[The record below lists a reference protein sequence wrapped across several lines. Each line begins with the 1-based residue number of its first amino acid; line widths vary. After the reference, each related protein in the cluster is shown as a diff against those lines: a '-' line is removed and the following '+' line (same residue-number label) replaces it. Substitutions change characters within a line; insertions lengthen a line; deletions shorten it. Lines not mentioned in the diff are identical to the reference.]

1 MPLPDASGRR
11 LLGRL
16 REYMAGGGTAQDR
29 LDRTVRLIA
38 EELRSDV
45 CSCYVL
51 RAGEVL
57 ELFATQGLSQ
67 DAVHQTRLRVG
78 EGLVGEIAARARPL
92 NTPNAWDHPSFVY
105 RPETGE
111 DVYASL
117 MGVPMI
123 RGGQVIGVLVVQN
136 RDRRQYQ
143 DIEIE
148 TLETVA
154 MVLSELLAGTDLV
167 SRDELAP
174 VAGNAVLPFR
184 MEGLCLNAG
193 AVLGTAVYHRPKVH
207 IETLISDD
215 PDAELARLREALQA
229 LRRSIDDMI
238 RTHVDLSGDYR
249 EILEAYRMFA
259 DDAGW
264 VSRIS
269 DAIRSGLTAEA
280 AVRKVDDDMKVR
292 LGQASDPYIRE
303 RLHDLEDLANRLLLH
318 LTGQG
323 LTSAQGQLP
332 DDAVLICRSLG
343 PAELLDYPRGTVRG
357 VLMEEGAPTM
367 HAVIVARALD
377 IPVIGRLHGVFNR
390 IAPFDALALD
400 ADNGQV
406 FVRPSDDVR
415 DTFNHSVATRLAR
428 KRAYLAERD
437 LPFETRD
444 GVAVSVMMNAGLLM
458 DMSHL
463 EDTGAMG
470 VGLYR
475 TELPFMTR
483 PSLPD
488 VATQTLL
495 YQKILEQA
503 GGKPVVFRTLDVGGD
518 KLLPYWSND
527 GEDNPA
533 MGWRSI
539 RITLDRPAVL
549 RAQLRALL
557 RASAGRELRVMFPM
571 IADVAEFDQARRLVD
586 AEVARERQRG
596 GVLPREIC
604 VGTMLEVPALLYQ
617 FPALL
622 RVADFIS
629 VGSNDLLQFLFATD
643 RGNPRVSA
651 RYDTLSVPVLRM
663 LREVLHQCQAAGK
676 PVAVC
681 GEMAGRPLEAMA
693 LVGLGFRALSMA
705 AQGVG
710 PVKQMLRSMDSRA
723 VATYVGAL
731 VDKGAANPRRG
742 LRAFA
747 RDHGIKVT

>member
-1 MPLPDASGRR
+1 MPFADDTGRR

-16 REYMAGGGTAQDR
+16 REYMAGGGTVQDR
-29 LDRTVRLIA
+29 LDRTVRLIG

-45 CSCYVL
+45 CSCYVM

-67 DAVHQTRLRVG
+67 DAVHVTRLRVG

-92 NTPNAWDHPSFVY
+92 NAPNAWDHPSFAY

-123 RGGQVIGVLVVQN
+123 RGGQVIGVLAVQN
-136 RDRRQYQ
+136 RDRRPYQ

-154 MVLSELLAGTDLV
+154 MVLAELLAGTDLIP
-167 SRDELAP
+167 RDELGP
-174 VAGNAVLPFR
+174 VTGNAVLPFR
-184 MEGLCLNAG
+184 MEGLGLNPG
-193 AVLGTAVYHRPKVH
+193 GVLGTAVYHRPKVH
-207 IETLISDD
+207 IERLLNDD
-215 PDAELARLREALQA
+215 PEEELRRLREALKD
-229 LRRSIDDMI
+229 LRHAIDELI
-238 RTHVDLSGDYR
+238 QTHVDLSGDYR

-280 AVRKVDDDMKVR
+280 AVRRVDDDMKVR
-292 LGQASDPYIRE
+292 LSQASDPYIRE

-323 LTSAQGQLP
+323 MTSAHAQLP
-332 DDAVLICRSLG
+332 DDTVLICRSLG
-343 PAELLDYPRGTVRG
+343 PAELLDYPRGSVRG

-377 IPVIGRLHGVFNR
+377 IPVIGRLDGVFTR
-390 IAPFDALALD
+390 IAPFDTVALD

-415 DTFNHSVATRLAR
+415 ETFSRSVLTRQAR
-428 KRAYLAERD
+428 RQVYLAERH

-444 GVAVSVMMNAGLLM
+444 RVSVRVMMNAGLLM
-458 DMSHL
+458 DMGHL
-463 EDTGAMG
+463 EDAGAMG

-495 YQKILEQA
+495 YQKIREQA

-518 KLLPYWSND
+518 KLLPYWTND

-549 RAQLRALL
+549 RAQIRALL
-557 RASAGRELRVMFPM
+557 RASAGQDLRLMFPM
-571 IADVAEFDQARRLVD
+571 IATVQEFRQARRLLDV
-586 AEVARERQRG
+586 EVERERARG
-596 GVLPREIC
+596 GLLPRQVR
-604 VGTMLEVPALLYQ
+604 VGTMLEVPSLLYQ
-617 FPALL
+617 FPELL
-622 RVADFIS
+622 PEVDFVS

-643 RGNPRVSA
+643 RGNPRVSG
-651 RYDTLSVPVLRM
+651 RYDPLSVPVLRL
-663 LREVLHQCQAAGK
+663 LRDVRWLCEAAGK
-676 PVAVC
+676 PVTVC
-681 GEMAGRPLEAMA
+681 GEMAGRPIEAMA
-693 LVGLGFRALSMA
+693 LIGLGYRSLSMA

-710 PVKQMLRSMDSRA
+710 PVKQMLRSMDTREVTA
-723 VATYVGAL
+723 YVTAL
-731 VDKGAANPRRG
+731 AESDDPNPRRG

-747 RDHGIKVT
+747 RDHGIKIE

>member
-1 MPLPDASGRR
+1 MPFSDATGRR

-16 REYMAGGGTAQDR
+16 REYMAGGGTVQER

-45 CSCYVL
+45 CSCYVM

-57 ELFATQGLSQ
+57 ELFATEGLSQ
-67 DAVHQTRLRVG
+67 TAVHVTRLRVS

-92 NTPNAWDHPSFVY
+92 NAPNAWDHPSFAY

-136 RDRRQYQ
+136 RDRRAYQ
-143 DIEIE
+143 DIEVE

-154 MVLSELLAGTDLV
+154 MVLAELLAGTDLIP
-167 SRDELAP
+167 RDELGP
-174 VAGNAVLPFR
+174 VTGNAVLPFR
-184 MEGLCLNAG
+184 MEGLALNPG
-193 AVLGTAVYHRPKVH
+193 AVIGTAVYHRPKVH
-207 IETLISDD
+207 IERLISDD
-215 PDAELARLREALQA
+215 PEEELRRLREALKA
-229 LRRSIDDMI
+229 LRQSLDELIQ
-238 RTHVDLSGDYR
+238 THVDLSGDYR
-249 EILEAYRMFA
+249 EVLEAYRMFA

-292 LGQASDPYIRE
+292 LAQASDPYIRE

-323 LTSAQGQLP
+323 MTSAQGELP
-332 DDAVLICRSLG
+332 EDTILICRSLG
-343 PAELLDYPRGTVRG
+343 PAELLDYPRGFVRG

-377 IPVIGRLHGVFNR
+377 IPVIGRLDGVFSR
-390 IAPFDALALD
+390 IAPFDTVALD
-400 ADNGQV
+400 AGNGQI
-406 FVRPSDDVR
+406 FVRPSDDLR
-415 DTFNHSVATRLAR
+415 ETFSESVASRQAR
-428 KRAYLAERD
+428 RQAYLAERD
-437 LPFETRD
+437 RPFETRD
-444 GVAVSVMMNAGLLM
+444 GVPVRILMNAGLLM
-458 DMSHL
+458 DMGHL

-475 TELPFMTR
+475 TELPFMAR

-488 VATQTLL
+488 VATQTVL
-495 YQKILEQA
+495 YQKIRDQA
-503 GGKPVVFRTLDVGGD
+503 AGRPVVFRTLDVGGD
-518 KLLPYWSND
+518 KLLPYWSSD

-549 RAQLRALL
+549 RAQVRALL
-557 RASAGRELRVMFPM
+557 RASAGADLDMMFPM
-571 IADVAEFDQARRLVD
+571 IATVAEFEQARRLLDV
-586 AEVARERQRG
+586 EVARERARG
-596 GVLPREIC
+596 GALPSAIR

-617 FPALL
+617 FPELL
-622 RVADFIS
+622 RKVDFVS

-643 RGNPRVSA
+643 RGNPRVSS
-651 RYDTLSVPVLRM
+651 RYDTVSVPVLRL
-663 LREVLHQCQAAGK
+663 LRQVREQCDAAGK
-676 PVAVC
+676 PVTVC
-681 GEMAGRPLEAMA
+681 GEMAGRPLEAMT
-693 LVGLGFRALSMA
+693 LIGLGFRSLSMA
-705 AQGVG
+705 APGIG
-710 PVKQMLRSMDSRA
+710 PVKHMLRSMDFGEVKR
-723 VATYVGAL
+723 YVNAL
-731 VDKGAANPRRG
+731 VESSDPNPRRA

-747 RDHGIKVT
+747 RDHGIKID

>member
-1 MPLPDASGRR
+1 MPLPDSTGRR

-16 REYMAGGGTAQDR
+16 REYMAGGGTAQER

-38 EELRSDV
+38 EETSSDV
-45 CSCYVL
+45 CSCYVM

-67 DAVHQTRLRVG
+67 DAVHVTRLRVG

-92 NTPNAWDHPSFVY
+92 NAPNAWDHPGFVY

-123 RGGQVIGVLVVQN
+123 RGGQVIGVLAVQN
-136 RDRRQYQ
+136 RDRRPYK

-148 TLETVA
+148 ALETVA
-154 MVLSELLAGTDLV
+154 MVLSELLAGTELI

-184 MEGLCLNAG
+184 MEGLCLNPG
-193 AVLGTAVYHRPKVH
+193 AALGTAVYHRPKVH
-207 IETLISDD
+207 IERLICED

-229 LRRSIDDMI
+229 LRRSIDDLI
-238 RTHVDLSGDYR
+238 HSHIDLSGDYR

-280 AVRKVDDDMKVR
+280 AVRRVDDDMKVR
-292 LGQASDPYIRE
+292 LSQANDPYIRE

-318 LTGQG
+318 LTGHG
-323 LTSAQGQLP
+323 PTSAQGQLP
-332 DDAVLICRSLG
+332 EDAVLICRSLG

-377 IPVIGRLHGVFNR
+377 IPVIGRLAGAFSR

-400 ADNGQV
+400 ADNAQV

-415 DTFNHSVATRLAR
+415 EIFLHSVATRQAR
-428 KRAYLAERD
+428 KQAYLAERD

-444 GVAVSVMMNAGLLM
+444 GEAVTVMMNAGLLM

-463 EDTGAMG
+463 DDTGAMG

-488 VATQTLL
+488 VPTQTLL
-495 YQKILEQA
+495 YQKILDQA
-503 GGKPVVFRTLDVGGD
+503 GDRPVVFRTLDVGGD

-539 RITLDRPAVL
+539 RITMDRPAVL
-549 RAQLRALL
+549 RSQLRALL

-586 AEVARERQRG
+586 AEVARELSRAG
-596 GVLPREIC
+596 DLPSEIW

-622 RVADFIS
+622 RAADFVS

-643 RGNPRVSA
+643 RGNPRVSS
-651 RYDTLSVPVLRM
+651 RYDVLSVPVLRM
-663 LREVLHQCQAAGK
+663 LRDVREQCDAAGK
-676 PVAVC
+676 PVTIC

-693 LVGLGFRALSMA
+693 LIGLGYRRLSMA
-705 AQGVG
+705 AQGIG
-710 PVKQMLRSMDSRA
+710 PVKQMLRSMDSRT
-723 VATYVGAL
+723 VTTYVQAL
-731 VDKGAANPRRG
+731 IDRSAAHPRRA
-742 LRAFA
+742 LASFA
-747 RDHGIKVT
+747 RDHAITIS

>member
-1 MPLPDASGRR
+1 MPLPDSSGRR

-16 REYMAGGGTAQDR
+16 REYMAGGGTTQDR

-38 EELRSDV
+38 EETRSDV
-45 CSCYVL
+45 CSCYVM

-57 ELFATQGLSQ
+57 ELFATEGLSQ
-67 DAVHQTRLRVG
+67 EAVHLTRLRVG
-78 EGLVGEIAARARPL
+78 EGLIGEIAARARPL
-92 NTPNAWDHPSFVY
+92 NAPNAWDHPSFAY

-123 RGGQVIGVLVVQN
+123 RGGQVIGVLAVQN
-136 RDRRQYQ
+136 RDRRPYQ
-143 DIEIE
+143 DIEVE
-148 TLETVA
+148 ALETVA
-154 MVLSELLAGTDLV
+154 MVLAELLAGTELV

-184 MEGLCLNAG
+184 MEGLCLNSG
-193 AVLGTAVYHRPKVH
+193 AVLGTAIYHRPKVH
-207 IETLISDD
+207 IERLICED
-215 PDAELARLREALQA
+215 PDAELQRLREALQA
-229 LRRSIDDMI
+229 LRRSIDELI

-280 AVRKVDDDMKVR
+280 AVRRVDDDMKVR
-292 LGQASDPYIRE
+292 MAQANDPYIRE

-318 LTGQG
+318 LTGHSP
-323 LTSAQGQLP
+323 TSAQGELP

-377 IPVIGRLHGVFNR
+377 IPVIGRLEGVFTR
-390 IAPFDALALD
+390 IAPFDTLALD
-400 ADNGQV
+400 ADNAQV

-415 DTFNHSVATRLAR
+415 DTFLHSLATRQAR
-428 KRAYLAERD
+428 QQAYLAERD

-444 GVAVSVMMNAGLLM
+444 GAPVTIMMNAGLLM
-458 DMSHL
+458 DMGHL

-495 YQKILEQA
+495 YQKILKQA
-503 GGKPVVFRTLDVGGD
+503 GDRPVVFRTLDVGGD
-518 KLLPYWSND
+518 KLLPYLGDD

-549 RAQLRALL
+549 RAQVRALL
-557 RASAGRELRVMFPM
+557 RASAGRDLQLMFPM
-571 IADVAEFDQARRLVD
+571 IADVAEFEQARRVVD
-586 AEVARERQRG
+586 AEVAREQSRG
-596 GVLPREIC
+596 GALPSSVC

-617 FPALL
+617 FPVLL
-622 RVADFIS
+622 RVADFVS

-643 RGNPRVSA
+643 RGNPRVSG
-651 RYDTLSVPVLRM
+651 RYDPLSVPVLRL
-663 LREVLHQCQAAGK
+663 LRDVREQCDAAGR
-676 PVAVC
+676 PVTVC
-681 GEMAGRPLEAMA
+681 GEMAGHPLEAMA
-693 LVGLGFRALSMA
+693 LIGLGYRRLSMA
-705 AQGVG
+705 AQGIG
-710 PVKQMLRSMDSRA
+710 PVKQMLRSMDSGI
-723 VATYVGAL
+723 VTNYVRTLIDRDAP
-731 VDKGAANPRRG
+731 NPRRA
-742 LRAFA
+742 LSAFA
-747 RDHGIKVT
+747 RDHDITVT

>member
-1 MPLPDASGRR
+1 MPFADDTGRR

-16 REYMAGGGTAQDR
+16 REYMAGGGTVQDR
-29 LDRTVRLIA
+29 LDRTVRLIG

-45 CSCYVL
+45 CSCYVM

-67 DAVHQTRLRVG
+67 DAVHLTRLRVG
-78 EGLVGEIAARARPL
+78 EGLIGEIAARARPL
-92 NTPNAWDHPSFVY
+92 NAPNAWDHPSFVY
-105 RPETGE
+105 RAETGE

-123 RGGQVIGVLVVQN
+123 RGGQVIGVLAVQN
-136 RDRRQYQ
+136 RDRRPYP

-154 MVLSELLAGTDLV
+154 MVLAELLAGTDLIP
-167 SRDELAP
+167 RDELGP

-184 MEGLCLNAG
+184 LEGLCLNGGG
-193 AVLGTAVYHRPKVH
+193 ALGTAVYHRPKVH
-207 IETLISDD
+207 IERLISDD
-215 PDAELARLREALQA
+215 PDAELRRLREALQE
-229 LRRSIDDMI
+229 LRHSIDELI
-238 RTHVDLSGDYR
+238 QTHGDLSGDYR

-264 VSRIS
+264 ASRIS

-292 LGQASDPYIRE
+292 LSQASDPYIRE

-323 LTSAQGQLP
+323 MTSAHGQLP
-332 DDAVLICRSLG
+332 DDTVLLCRSLG
-343 PAELLDYPRGTVRG
+343 PAELLDYPRGSVRG

-377 IPVIGRLHGVFNR
+377 IPVIGKLSSVFSR
-390 IAPFDALALD
+390 IAPFDTVALD

-406 FVRPSDDVR
+406 FVRPNDDVR
-415 DTFNHSVATRLAR
+415 ETFGNSVITRQAR
-428 KRAYLAERD
+428 KQKYLAERD

-444 GVAVSVMMNAGLLM
+444 GQSVCVMMNAGLLM

-463 EDTGAMG
+463 EDAGAMG

-488 VATQTLL
+488 VATQTVL

-518 KLLPYWSND
+518 KLLPYWTND

-557 RASAGRELRVMFPM
+557 RASAGRELRLMFPM
-571 IADVAEFDQARRLVD
+571 IATVCEFDQARRLLS
-586 AEVARERQRG
+586 AEIDREIARG
-596 GVLPREIC
+596 GTLPSNIFL
-604 VGTMLEVPALLYQ
+604 GTMLEVPALLYQ
-617 FPALL
+617 FPEMLKQ
-622 RVADFIS
+622 VDFVS
-629 VGSNDLLQFLFATD
+629 VGSNDLLQFMFATD
-643 RGNPRVSA
+643 RGNPRVSG
-651 RYDTLSVPVLRM
+651 RYDPLSVPVMRLLRDV
-663 LREVLHQCQAAGK
+663 REQCEAACK
-676 PVAVC
+676 PVTVC
-681 GEMAGRPLEAMA
+681 GEMAGRPLEAMT
-693 LVGLGFRALSMA
+693 LVGLGFRGLSMA

-710 PVKQMLRSMDSRA
+710 PVKQMLRSMDTREVTA
-723 VATYVGAL
+723 YVTAL
-731 VDKGAANPRRG
+731 AESSDPNPRRG
-742 LRAFA
+742 LRSFA
-747 RDHGIKVT
+747 LDHGIMIA

>member
-1 MPLPDASGRR
+1 
-11 LLGRL
+11 
-16 REYMAGGGTAQDR
+16 MAGGGTAQDR

-38 EELRSDV
+38 EEIKADV

-67 DAVHQTRLRVG
+67 EAVHLTRLRVG
-78 EGLVGEIAARARPL
+78 EGLIGEIAARARPL
-92 NTPNAWDHPSFVY
+92 NAPQAWDHPSFVY

-123 RGGQVIGVLVVQN
+123 RGGQVIGVLAVQN
-136 RDRRQYQ
+136 RDQRAYK

-148 TLETVA
+148 ALETVA
-154 MVLSELLAGTDLV
+154 MVLAELLAGTDLI
-167 SRDELAP
+167 SRDELGP

-184 MEGLCLNAG
+184 MEGLCLNPG
-193 AVLGTAVYHRPKVH
+193 AVLGTAVYHRPKVP
-207 IETLISDD
+207 IERLISDD
-215 PDAELARLREALQA
+215 PDAEMTRLREALQG
-229 LRRSIDDMI
+229 LRRSLDEMI
-238 RTHVDLSGDYR
+238 RTHMDLSGDHR

-292 LGQASDPYIRE
+292 LSQASDPYIRE

-318 LTGQG
+318 LTGVDP
-323 LTSAQGQLP
+323 TAARASLP
-332 DDAVLICRSLG
+332 EDAILVCRSLG

-377 IPVIGRLHGVFNR
+377 IPVIGRLEGLFSR
-390 IAPFDALALD
+390 IAPFDTLALD
-400 ADNGQV
+400 AGNAQV

-415 DTFNHSVATRLAR
+415 DVFTHSVTTRAAR
-428 KRAYLAERD
+428 QQAYLAERD
-437 LPFETRD
+437 LPFRTRD
-444 GVAVSVMMNAGLLM
+444 GADVTVMMNAGLLM
-458 DMSHL
+458 DMPHL
-463 EDTGAMG
+463 AETGAMG

-488 VATQTLL
+488 VASQTLL
-495 YQKILEQA
+495 YRKILDQA
-503 GGKPVVFRTLDVGGD
+503 EGKPVVFRTLDVGGD
-518 KLLPYWSND
+518 KLLPYWSNE

-549 RAQLRALL
+549 RTQVRALL
-557 RASAGRELRVMFPM
+557 RASAGLPLHLMFPM
-571 IADVAEFDQARRLVD
+571 IGAVPEFNQARRIVD
-586 AEVARERQRG
+586 LEVAREAARG
-596 GVLPREIC
+596 GALPSTIC

-617 FPALL
+617 FKALL
-622 RVADFIS
+622 KVVDFVS

-643 RGNPRVSA
+643 RSNPRVSG
-651 RYDTLSVPVLRM
+651 RYDVLSQPVLAL
-663 LREVLHQCQAAGK
+663 LRDIREQCEATST
-676 PVAVC
+676 PVTIC
-681 GEMAGRPLEAMA
+681 GEMAGQPLEAMT
-693 LVGLGFRALSMA
+693 LVGLGYRRLSMA
-705 AQGVG
+705 APGIG
-710 PVKQMLRSMDSRA
+710 PVRRMIRAMDTTE
-723 VATYVGAL
+723 VANL
-731 VDKGAANPRRG
+731 VESLTARGMDTPRRA

-747 RDHGIKVT
+747 MDRGLPLG